1 MLEGLV
7 GDVVEVGA
15 GSGINFRHYPPTV
28 RRVLAME
35 PEPRLRAVAT
45 RAAAAAPVPVEV
57 VAGLAE
63 NVPAPDASVDAV
75 VVAGLLC
82 SVPDPGVA
90 LAEFARVLRPG
101 GELRFY
107 EHVVSEHA
115 VSARL
120 QRAIDRLVWPRLFG
134 GCHTSRDTAGSIR
147 SAGFAFGRIERF
159 SFRPTLVSIPV
170 APRILGSARR
180 V

>member
-1 MLEGLV
+1 MLEGLSGEV
-7 GDVVEVGA
+7 LEVGA
-15 GSGINFRHYPPTV
+15 GSGINFRHYPQTV

-35 PEPRLRAVAT
+35 PEPRLRAMAT
-45 RAAAAAPVPVEV
+45 RAAGAAPVPVVV

-63 NVPAPDASVDAV
+63 RLPAADATIDAV

-82 SVPDPGVA
+82 SVPEPGRA

-115 VSARL
+115 VPAGL
-120 QRAIDRLVWPRLFG
+120 QRAIDALVWPRLFA

-147 SAGFAFGRIERF
+147 SAGFAFAWIERF
-159 SFRPTLVSIPV
+159 SFRPTLDAVPV
-170 APRILGSARR
+170 APRIVGSARK